1 VKRPARAIAT
11 VWSGQPGSNRRVDP
25 RALRIHP
32 ARPPGGSRG
41 FARRS
46 MRGGFATLA
55 LPECRRFE
63 QASCPGAIAMSRA
76 GVARKPLCRGATRET
91 ARTSDCDGLERAT
104 GFEPATFSLGS

>member
-1 VKRPARAIAT
+1 MRERSRCRGPASREDLSAEARRVKRPARAIAT

-25 RALRIHP
+25 RALRIHS

-46 MRGGFATLA
+46 MRGGFAALA

-63 QASCPGAIAMSRA
+63 QTSCPGAVE
-76 GVARKPLCRGATRET
+76 GVSQSRGA
-91 ARTSDCDGLERAT
+91 
-104 GFEPATFSLGS
+104 